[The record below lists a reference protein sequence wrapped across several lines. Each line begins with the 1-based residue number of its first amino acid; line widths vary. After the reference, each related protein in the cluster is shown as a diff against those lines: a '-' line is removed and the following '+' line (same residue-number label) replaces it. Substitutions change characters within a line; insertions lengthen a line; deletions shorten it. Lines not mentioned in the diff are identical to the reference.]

1 MEEKILWQ
9 GKPSSI
15 TDKAKGKLNSVE
27 YTITNERVVIKH
39 GLIGK
44 KEDEVDLVRINDI
57 RVEQGIKDRVQGIGK
72 VIITT
77 SDTLNSIL
85 VLESIQNPTEVKEL
99 LRRAVREEKERQ
111 NVRYQERL

>member
-15 TDKAKGKLNSVE
+15 TDKAKGKLNSIE
-27 YTITNERVVIKH
+27 YIITNERIIIKH

-44 KEDEVDLVRINDI
+44 KEDEIELVRINDL
-57 RVEQGIKDRVQGIGK
+57 RVEQGIKDRIQGIGN

-77 SDTLNSIL
+77 SDTLNPIFI
-85 VLESIQNPTEVKEL
+85 LESVQNPMEVKEI
-99 LRRAVREEKERQ
+99 LRKAVREEKERH
-111 NVRYQERL
+111 VRYQERL